1 MDSSFDNLKIND
13 NNNSKNEN
21 NINTIHKNSN
31 ENNYNNEK
39 SNIKNNTL
47 NNFNTNISSH
57 EKNILNNELKEIR
70 PNHNNILEIN
80 ETEEDKNN
88 SLSSLIKDIN
98 FNNLNEYYEVQSS
111 IFMKKIQKLNLKFYW
126 TTEVFLNDKNIQY
139 PYNKLFLI
147 LFKEIS
153 LYIDEIERLNKQL
166 KLKTK
171 NEKYYSQKISQL
183 EQKEKNNMI
192 NKQTIKS
199 LQRNNNLLQKTN
211 DKYKINIEKL
221 NKKLN
226 YYNNLNKGNKNVLST
241 NNNNTNNDCKSL
253 FGNQTMVNTTFDS
266 ITLPNSVILNS
277 TKINSKRIRNS
288 SNKKKNIK
296 NNEFKEILKNGIE
309 ECDEEL
315 KNLSKIEELLLF
327 GSKKQSRLYT
337 GLNSRKKLLDY
348 SDRTCKDRTCAF
360 KELSQ
365 GRILKKE
372 DRAPDDDADYGRL
385 RSLPLLLGFEGAQG
399 QRRGTRGRELGI
411 PDKLDLLAQKGY
423 LRCRHVQQRY
433 RSR

>member
-1 MDSSFDNLKIND
+1 MDSSFDNFKIND
-13 NNNSKNEN
+13 NNSSKNVNNINIIPQITNEN
-21 NINTIHKNSN
+21 NN
-31 ENNYNNEK
+31 NNEK

-47 NNFNTNISSH
+47 SNFYTYNNNISSH

-88 SLSSLIKDIN
+88 NLSSLIKDIN

-126 TTEVFLNDKNIQY
+126 TTEVFLNDKNIEY

-211 DKYKINIEKL
+211 DKYKNNIEKL

-226 YYNNLNKGNKNVLST
+226 YYTNINKGNKNVNNT
-241 NNNNTNNDCKSL
+241 NNTNTNNDCKSL

-266 ITLPNSVILNS
+266 ITLPNSVILNN
-277 TKINSKRIRNS
+277 TKNNSKRIRNF

-296 NNEFKEILKNGIE
+296 NNEYKEILKNGIE
-309 ECDEEL
+309 ECEEEL
-315 KNLSKIEELLLF
+315 QNLSKIEELLMF
-327 GSKKQSRLYT
+327 GSKKQSRVYT
-337 GLNSRKKLLDY
+337 GLNSRKKLKY
-348 SDRTCKDRTCAF
+348 K
-360 KELSQ
+360 
-365 GRILKKE
+365 
-372 DRAPDDDADYGRL
+372 
-385 RSLPLLLGFEGAQG
+385 LLNK
-399 QRRGTRGRELGI
+399 TI
-411 PDKLDLLAQKGY
+411 K
-423 LRCRHVQQRY
+423 
-433 RSR
+433 